1 MTSSHTAQGLA
12 SLGRHGD
19 TMLVHMSPHEVAGL
33 NFLAKKQ
40 GTKLTVNPDTGLPEA
55 FKLGNFFKSLLPAF
69 AGAMT
74 GGAGMPL
81 WAGIAAGA
89 ATGAVTSKDPLM
101 GALTGGLGG
110 YGGYGLG
117 QGLFA
122 AGAPATIP
130 GSAATPGIVGST
142 GEIGSSLL
150 NASRGIAPGAA
161 SATANAAGNVY
172 NLADTAV
179 NTSGLTAGNVNPAL
193 TNLQNM
199 ANTSGFTASAGT
211 GASGVDKS
219 FLGGMDRLGPGARQM
234 GTGIKNI
241 ATGEPSAWDAFKASF
256 AEPGAKPISDLA
268 AYGKIGM
275 PIGGALLGGLEP
287 SDIYG
292 KPINMSAA
300 KEKEKYDP
308 YATLNLSNDT
318 GLRLIAEGG
327 YIDGYAIGGTIS
339 NPSVGGGL
347 SDLYNRPEGQAL
359 ENISQDGYGIGRL
372 GALSNAESMNTAK
385 TLGYAMGGPVSF
397 ADGGDTNFLTDE
409 IQPIGQDM
417 GLTSLMPPATM
428 PAPSGQAMPTQQV
441 QNIATGLS
449 DTASSDSS
457 IIAQVANSLRTDP
470 NYQPK
475 NPIEASIVK
484 QLKGT
489 DPMQQG
495 QSSRQGLGSIAPSQ
509 PMAPSY
515 TASQPIGPTYYA
527 GMNAPRGFAEGG
539 ETSMNLDTLP
549 SLNLMLAGKPSANAS
564 SRDTSMG
571 FPSNNSI
578 KNILSKSIEDIL
590 RDVGRPRNYDPAEYA
605 AMSPVERM
613 ATIALGPI
621 TSPFDR
627 MRLSSGAPPEPKSYA
642 LNLNSGKQQ
651 AQYAHGGYLDGQ
663 GDGMSDSIP
672 ATIEGKQP
680 ARLADGEFVIPADV
694 VSHLGNGSSKAGSKR
709 LYAMLDKV
717 RHARTGNKKQGKQ
730 IKADKYLPA

>member
-1 MTSSHTAQGLA
+1 
-12 SLGRHGD
+12 
-19 TMLVHMSPHEVAGL
+19 
-33 NFLAKKQ
+33 
-40 GTKLTVNPDTGLPEA
+40 
-55 FKLGNFFKSLLPAF
+55 
-69 AGAMT
+69 
-74 GGAGMPL
+74 
-81 WAGIAAGA
+81 
-89 ATGAVTSKDPLM
+89 
-101 GALTGGLGG
+101 
-110 YGGYGLG
+110 
-117 QGLFA
+117 
-122 AGAPATIP
+122 
-130 GSAATPGIVGST
+130 
-142 GEIGSSLL
+142 
-150 NASRGIAPGAA
+150 
-161 SATANAAGNVY
+161 
-172 NLADTAV
+172 
-179 NTSGLTAGNVNPAL
+179 
-193 TNLQNM
+193 
-199 ANTSGFTASAGT
+199 
-211 GASGVDKS
+211 
-219 FLGGMDRLGPGARQM
+219 
-234 GTGIKNI
+234 
-241 ATGEPSAWDAFKASF
+241 
-256 AEPGAKPISDLA
+256 
-268 AYGKIGM
+268 
-275 PIGGALLGGLEP
+275 
-287 SDIYG
+287 
-292 KPINMSAA
+292 
-300 KEKEKYDP
+300 
-308 YATLNLSNDT
+308 
-318 GLRLIAEGG
+318 
-327 YIDGYAIGGTIS
+327 
-339 NPSVGGGL
+339 
-347 SDLYNRPEGQAL
+347 
-359 ENISQDGYGIGRL
+359 
-372 GALSNAESMNTAK
+372 
-385 TLGYAMGGPVSF
+385 
-397 ADGGDTNFLTDE
+397 
-409 IQPIGQDM
+409 
-417 GLTSLMPPATM
+417 
-428 PAPSGQAMPTQQV
+428 
-441 QNIATGLS
+441 
-449 DTASSDSS
+449 
-457 IIAQVANSLRTDP
+457 
-470 NYQPK
+470 
-475 NPIEASIVK
+475 
-484 QLKGT
+484 
-489 DPMQQG
+489 MQQG